1 MSVDFPS
8 STLPQV
14 RKRSRSFS
22 SSRRRNWSIPLNA
35 SVGCGTLEVPFPL
48 LDLHRTFLVEV
59 DDAILALGATEQ
71 HHLLD
76 DFRQRVGIGADGAGA
91 GAASKGAH
99 PPIPLFL
106 ALAGHYRNSFLE
118 GNQRRS
124 APPHL

>member
-22 SSRRRNWSIPLNA
+22 SSRRRNRSIPLNV
-35 SVGCGTLEVPFPL
+35 SEGWDTLEVPLPL

-59 DDAILALGATEQ
+59 DDAVLALGAAEQ

-76 DFRQRVGIGADGAGA
+76 DFRQRVGIGANGAGA
-91 GAASKGAH
+91 RAASEGAH
-99 PPIPLFL
+99 PAHHHLL
-106 ALAGHYRNSFLE
+106 TLAG
-118 GNQRRS
+118 QQ
-124 APPHL
+124 